1 MDYMEF
7 IKSIKKYFSKLLEDQ
22 TVTSEDE
29 EKIKNLLSKPFNPYI
44 RRHSALTEKSMK
56 LTSSMPNMHAGGLP
70 GLKCI

>member
-44 RRHSALTEKSMK
+44 RRHSALQKK
-56 LTSSMPNMHAGGLP
+56 V
-70 GLKCI
+70 